1 MSRPIQAHI
10 DLAALRH
17 NFIVAQTHAGAAS
30 VWAVLKANAYG
41 HGLARCASALV
52 PCMRNNDGVALV
64 EIEGAIALRESG
76 IRHPIL
82 LLEGFYEP
90 DEIPLMAEY
99 QLIPTL
105 HCLEQVHALIQA
117 ALPVKMPVHLKLNTG
132 MNRLGLTQEEFMLAL
147 KLLKASRQIS
157 SITLMTHFS
166 DADCAS
172 EDEGNIGH
180 KGISLQ
186 MQRLHHLLQAA
197 GDPALTLTLP
207 LSLANSAA
215 LIRYPEIRGNSLYQ
229 ARPGIMLY
237 GGSPFPEQQ
246 TATALGLQPVMTLE
260 SELIATRHI
269 VAGDRVGYSGAFTA
283 HEPMRIGIVACGY
296 ADGYPRHAPTG
307 TPVLVDGQR
316 TRTLGR
322 VSMDKLCIDLT
333 TMPHATQ
340 GTRVV
345 LWGKG
350 LPADEVA
357 SAANT
362 ISYELFC
369 ALAARVPITVGSI
382 EH

>member
-17 NFIVAQTHAGAAS
+17 NFNIALTYAESAS
-30 VWAVLKANAYG
+30 VFAVLKANAYG
-41 HGLARCASALV
+41 HGLSRCASALR
-52 PCMRNNDGVALV
+52 PCMRNTDGIALV

-82 LLEGFYEP
+82 LLEGFYDPE
-90 DEIPLMAEY
+90 EIPLIAEY

-105 HCLEQVHALIQA
+105 HCMEQVHALIRA
-117 ALPVKMPVHLKLNTG
+117 ALPVRIPVYLKLNTG
-132 MNRLGLTQEEFMLAL
+132 MNRLGLTHDEFMLAL
-147 KLLKASRQIS
+147 SLLKTSRQIS
-157 SITLMTHFS
+157 TITLMTHFS
-166 DADCAS
+166 DADCAA
-172 EDEGNIGH
+172 EGV
-180 KGISLQ
+180 GITMQ
-186 MQRLHHLLQAA
+186 MQRLQHLLHAA
-197 GDPALTLTLP
+197 GNPELP

-215 LIRYPEIRGNSLYQ
+215 LIRYPEIRGNPVYG

-246 TATALGLQPVMTLE
+246 SAMELGLQPVMTLV
-260 SELIATRHI
+260 SKLIAIRDI
-269 VAGDRVGYSGAFTA
+269 AANDRVGYSGAFTA

-307 TPVLVDGQR
+307 TPVLVDGLR

-322 VSMDKLCIDLT
+322 VSMDKICIDLT
-333 TMPHATQ
+333 AMPHVTQ
-340 GTRVV
+340 GARVV
-345 LWGKG
+345 LWGQG

-357 SAANT
+357 SASKT

-369 ALAARVPITVGSI
+369 ALAARVPVTVTAA
-382 EH
+382 